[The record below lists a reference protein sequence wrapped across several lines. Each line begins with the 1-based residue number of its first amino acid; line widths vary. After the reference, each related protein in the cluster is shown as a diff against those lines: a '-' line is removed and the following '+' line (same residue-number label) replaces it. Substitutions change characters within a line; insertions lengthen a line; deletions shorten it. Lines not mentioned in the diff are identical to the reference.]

1 MMTLSPSIGQLHR
14 IRENTGPATTPGLND
29 EEIQRFLS
37 LDPLLEQAIGEASDV
52 FDRLQHEYGETLMH
66 AELDLITE
74 LQSGYVN
81 FYNPATVNPYVAIA
95 ARGPWVVT
103 SHGAVVHDNGGY
115 GMLGAGHG
123 PHEIIN
129 AMSDNWVMANVMTP
143 SFSQKRLEERLRNEL
158 GHTRGHCPFTQFIC
172 MNSGSESVTVS
183 MRIADVNA
191 QRMTGPG
198 GRHEG
203 KSIKIMAIEQ
213 GFHGRTDRPAQMSHS
228 CKSKYDQH
236 LASFQSRDNLIL
248 IPANDVAAL
257 HAAYEQAD
265 QDNVFI
271 ELLAIEPVQGEG
283 GIRSF
288 SPEILK
294 LIPSIKSVV
303 ISNYPGK
310 RFIKNKYKFKKIN
323 LFKWNEL
330 MQTNTEKI
338 DFKRFDFET
347 ELAILYSS
355 GTTGKPKCICHRSG
369 GVLIQHM
376 KEHQLHCNIKE
387 NDNVFYFTTCGW
399 MMWNWLVSSLASR
412 ASIVLFDGSPMF
424 KSADLLLKIAQREKI
439 TLFGI
444 SAKYVDA
451 LRKFKPKLKYKF
463 KLNKLRTI
471 CSTGSPLSEESFKYV
486 YKHIKKNVHLSSISG
501 GTDIV
506 SCFVLGNLYQPVN
519 IGEIQNNG
527 LALDVDV
534 LSDKGKSL
542 KNSKGE
548 LVCKNPFPSMPLKF
562 WNDKNDIKFKSAYFN
577 RFKNIWHH
585 GDYAE
590 IKNSGGYII
599 HGRSDTTLNPGGVRL
614 GTAEIYS
621 EVEKFKEIK
630 ESIVVGQSWDND
642 VRIVLFIVMSKNY
655 SLTAE
660 LINKI
665 KLQIKKNASPRHVPS
680 KIIVVNDI
688 PRTKSGK
695 IVELAVKSK
704 IEGNQIKNIEALANP
719 EALEQFNNL
728 KELSN

>member
-1 MMTLSPSIGQLHR
+1 MSKKLWQPSLIVKKNSNLFAFENYISKKFKIKFNRNYKKLLNWSIKNSPEFWSRFWDFSKIKGIKSNKNFKKSKTFYKNLFLPGSRLNFGENLLSKNNNEKAVTFISENGFREERSWRQLNL
-14 IRENTGPATTPGLND
+14 NTSKISKFLKKINIKKGDRVAAYMPNTIETVEAFIATTSLGCIWSSCSPDFGSKGVI
-29 EEIQRFLS
+29 ERFSQINPKVL
-37 LDPLLEQAIGEASDV
+37 
-52 FDRLQHEYGETLMH
+52 F
-66 AELDLITE
+66 ITD
-74 LQSGYVN
+74 QY
-81 FYNPATVNPYVAIA
+81 FYNGKKIDV
-95 ARGPWVVT
+95 
-103 SHGAVVHDNGGY
+103 
-115 GMLGAGHG
+115 L
-123 PHEIIN
+123 
-129 AMSDNWVMANVMTP
+129 
-143 SFSQKRLEERLRNEL
+143 KRL
-158 GHTRGHCPFTQFIC
+158 
-172 MNSGSESVTVS
+172 
-183 MRIADVNA
+183 
-191 QRMTGPG
+191 
-198 GRHEG
+198 
-203 KSIKIMAIEQ
+203 
-213 GFHGRTDRPAQMSHS
+213 
-228 CKSKYDQH
+228 
-236 LASFQSRDNLIL
+236 
-248 IPANDVAAL
+248 
-257 HAAYEQAD
+257 
-265 QDNVFI
+265 
-271 ELLAIEPVQGEG
+271 
-283 GIRSF
+283 
-288 SPEILK
+288 PEILK
-294 LIPSIKSVV
+294 LIPSIKSVI

-310 RFIKNKYKFKKIN
+310 KFIKNKYKFNKIN

-330 MQTNTEKI
+330 MQTNAEKI

-369 GVLIQHM
+369 GVLIQHK

-399 MMWNWLVSSLASR
+399 MMWNWLVSSLASK

-424 KSADLLLKIAQREKI
+424 KSSDLLLKIAQREKI

-471 CSTGSPLSEESFKYV
+471 CSTGSPLSEESFKYI
-486 YKHIKKNVHLSSISG
+486 YKHVKKNVHLSSISG

-519 IGEIQNNG
+519 IGEIQNKG

-542 KNSKGE
+542 KNIKGE

-562 WNDKNDIKFKSAYFN
+562 WNDINDIKFKNAYFN

-590 IKNSGGYII
+590 IKNNGGYII

-655 SLTAE
+655 LLTAE
-660 LINKI
+660 LSNKI
-665 KLQIKKNASPRHVPS
+665 KLQIKKNASPRHVPG
-680 KIIVVNDI
+680 KIIVVKDI

-704 IEGNQIKNIEALANP
+704 IEGSQIKNIEALANP

>member
-1 MMTLSPSIGQLHR
+1 MSKKLWQPSLIVKKNSNLFAFENYISKKLKIKFNRNYKKLLNWSIKNSPEFWSRFWDFSKIKGIKSNKNFRKSKTFYKNLFLPGSKLNFGENLLSKNNNEKAVTFISENGFREERSWRQLNL
-14 IRENTGPATTPGLND
+14 NTNKISKFLKKINIKKGDRVAAYMPNTIETVEAFIATTSLGGIWSSCSPDFGSKGVI
-29 EEIQRFLS
+29 ERFSQINPKVL
-37 LDPLLEQAIGEASDV
+37 
-52 FDRLQHEYGETLMH
+52 F
-66 AELDLITE
+66 ITD
-74 LQSGYVN
+74 QY
-81 FYNPATVNPYVAIA
+81 FYNGKKIDILN
-95 ARGPWVVT
+95 
-103 SHGAVVHDNGGY
+103 
-115 GMLGAGHG
+115 
-123 PHEIIN
+123 
-129 AMSDNWVMANVMTP
+129 
-143 SFSQKRLEERLRNEL
+143 RL
-158 GHTRGHCPFTQFIC
+158 
-172 MNSGSESVTVS
+172 
-183 MRIADVNA
+183 
-191 QRMTGPG
+191 
-198 GRHEG
+198 
-203 KSIKIMAIEQ
+203 
-213 GFHGRTDRPAQMSHS
+213 
-228 CKSKYDQH
+228 
-236 LASFQSRDNLIL
+236 
-248 IPANDVAAL
+248 
-257 HAAYEQAD
+257 
-265 QDNVFI
+265 
-271 ELLAIEPVQGEG
+271 
-283 GIRSF
+283 
-288 SPEILK
+288 PEILK

-310 RFIKNKYKFKKIN
+310 KFIKNKYKFKKIN

-330 MQTNTEKI
+330 MQTNAEKI

-399 MMWNWLVSSLASR
+399 MMWNWLVSSLASK

-562 WNDKNDIKFKSAYFN
+562 WNDKNDIKLKSAYFN

-621 EVEKFKEIK
+621 EVEKFREIK

-655 SLTAE
+655 SLTAK
-660 LINKI
+660 LSNKI

-680 KIIVVNDI
+680 KIIVVKDI

-704 IEGNQIKNIEALANP
+704 IEGSQIKNIEALANP
-719 EALEQFNNL
+719 EALEQYSNL
-728 KELSN
+728 KELKMSSAGHEPPLIFNNDGNFLLVNKSLNDIKNFIIT

>member
-1 MMTLSPSIGQLHR
+1 MSKKLWQPSIIVKKNSNLFAFENYISKKLKIKFNRNYKKLLNWSIKNSPEFWSRFWDFSKIKGIKSNKKFRKSKTFYKNLFLPGSRLNFGENLLSKNNNEKAVTFISENGFREERSWRQLNL
-14 IRENTGPATTPGLND
+14 NTNKISKFLKKINIKKGDRVAAYMPNTIETVEAFIATTSLGGIWSSCSPDFGSKGVI
-29 EEIQRFLS
+29 ERFSQINPKVL
-37 LDPLLEQAIGEASDV
+37 
-52 FDRLQHEYGETLMH
+52 F
-66 AELDLITE
+66 ITD
-74 LQSGYVN
+74 QY
-81 FYNPATVNPYVAIA
+81 FYNGKKIDILN
-95 ARGPWVVT
+95 
-103 SHGAVVHDNGGY
+103 
-115 GMLGAGHG
+115 
-123 PHEIIN
+123 
-129 AMSDNWVMANVMTP
+129 
-143 SFSQKRLEERLRNEL
+143 RL
-158 GHTRGHCPFTQFIC
+158 
-172 MNSGSESVTVS
+172 
-183 MRIADVNA
+183 
-191 QRMTGPG
+191 
-198 GRHEG
+198 
-203 KSIKIMAIEQ
+203 
-213 GFHGRTDRPAQMSHS
+213 
-228 CKSKYDQH
+228 
-236 LASFQSRDNLIL
+236 
-248 IPANDVAAL
+248 
-257 HAAYEQAD
+257 
-265 QDNVFI
+265 
-271 ELLAIEPVQGEG
+271 
-283 GIRSF
+283 
-288 SPEILK
+288 PEILK

-310 RFIKNKYKFKKIN
+310 KFIKNKYKFKKIN

-330 MQTNTEKI
+330 MQTNVEKI
-338 DFKRFDFET
+338 DFERFDFET

-399 MMWNWLVSSLASR
+399 MMWNWLVSSLASK

-424 KSADLLLKIAQREKI
+424 KSSDLLLKIAQREKI

-680 KIIVVNDI
+680 KIIVVKDI

-704 IEGNQIKNIEALANP
+704 IEGSQIKNIEALANP

>member
-1 MMTLSPSIGQLHR
+1 MSKKLWQPSLIVKKNSNLFAFENYISKKLKIKFNRNYKKLLNWSIKNSPEFWSRFWDFSKIKGIKSNKNFRKSKTFYKNLFLPGSRLNFGENLLSKNNNEKAVTFISENGFREERSWRQLNL
-14 IRENTGPATTPGLND
+14 NTNKISKFLKKINIKKGDRVAAYMPNTIETVEAFIATTSLGGIWSSCSPDFGSKGVI
-29 EEIQRFLS
+29 ERFSQINPKVL
-37 LDPLLEQAIGEASDV
+37 
-52 FDRLQHEYGETLMH
+52 F
-66 AELDLITE
+66 ITD
-74 LQSGYVN
+74 QY
-81 FYNPATVNPYVAIA
+81 FYNGKKIDILN
-95 ARGPWVVT
+95 
-103 SHGAVVHDNGGY
+103 
-115 GMLGAGHG
+115 
-123 PHEIIN
+123 
-129 AMSDNWVMANVMTP
+129 
-143 SFSQKRLEERLRNEL
+143 RL
-158 GHTRGHCPFTQFIC
+158 
-172 MNSGSESVTVS
+172 
-183 MRIADVNA
+183 
-191 QRMTGPG
+191 
-198 GRHEG
+198 
-203 KSIKIMAIEQ
+203 
-213 GFHGRTDRPAQMSHS
+213 
-228 CKSKYDQH
+228 
-236 LASFQSRDNLIL
+236 
-248 IPANDVAAL
+248 
-257 HAAYEQAD
+257 
-265 QDNVFI
+265 
-271 ELLAIEPVQGEG
+271 
-283 GIRSF
+283 
-288 SPEILK
+288 PEILK

-310 RFIKNKYKFKKIN
+310 KFIKNKYKFKKIN

-424 KSADLLLKIAQREKI
+424 KSSDLLLKIAQREKI

-680 KIIVVNDI
+680 KIIVVKDI

-704 IEGNQIKNIEALANP
+704 IEGSQIKNIEALANP